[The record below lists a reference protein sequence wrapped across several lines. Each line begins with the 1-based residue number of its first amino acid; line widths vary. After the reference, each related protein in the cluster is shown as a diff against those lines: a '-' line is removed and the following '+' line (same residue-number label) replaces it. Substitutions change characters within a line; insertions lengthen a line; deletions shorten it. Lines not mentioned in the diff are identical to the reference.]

1 MKIVEEKGY
10 GKLVNFFEITEES
23 FGNAIDEVLSN
34 VTYVQIIS
42 SYRLP
47 SYRFITT

>member
-23 FGNAIDEVLSN
+23 FENAIEEVLSN
-34 VTYVQIIS
+34 VMYV
-42 SYRLP
+42 
-47 SYRFITT
+47 